1 MSYLREFVALAD
13 SLNFTETARRFYLT
27 QSALSKHMGA
37 LEKELDAKLI
47 ARTGSGIVLTDIG
60 SAFREDAEA
69 ILNDYRKA
77 VERIDALKHH
87 REALIRIG
95 CLRDAAL
102 PLLAPLSE
110 WIKRHRPDIELQFLS
125 FEFQKLP
132 EMLCSHRVDVIVTMD
147 ADKKLRERCRAI
159 HLYPDTYAVALSE
172 RHPLA
177 KRTSVTL
184 NALRDETLLVPSG
197 EIWPEIRS
205 FVEKRC
211 PDEMKRNFRQ
221 IEDVDTLFFLIGSG
235 QGAAI
240 VASHN
245 RFVYGSTIAFRPL
258 DEPDLPEFPVSALWL
273 KDQPSP
279 ESEKALE
286 LLVPAFEHAK
296 AQIEM
301 QPKENAQHQV

>member
-1 MSYLREFVALAD
+1 MRLSYLREFVTLAD
-13 SLNFTETARRFYLT
+13 SLSFTETARRLYLT

-47 ARTGSGIVLTDIG
+47 ARTGSGIALTDIG
-60 SAFREDAEA
+60 SAFREDAET

-77 VERIDALKHH
+77 VERINTLKHH

-95 CLRDAAL
+95 YLRDAAL
-102 PLLAPLSE
+102 PLLTPLSE
-110 WIKRHRPDIELQFLS
+110 WFKRHRPDIELQFLS
-125 FEFQKLP
+125 CEFRKLP
-132 EMLCSHRVDVIVTMD
+132 EVLDSHRVDVIVTMD
-147 ADKKLRERCRAI
+147 ADKELRERCRAV

-177 KRTSVTL
+177 KRTSVTID
-184 NALRDETLLVPSG
+184 ALRGETLFVPSG
-197 EIWPEIRS
+197 KIWPEIRS

-221 IEDVDTLFFLIGSG
+221 IEDVDTLFFLVGSG

-245 RFVYGSTIAFRPL
+245 RFVYGSTVAFRPL

-273 KDQPSP
+273 KDRPNP

-286 LLVPAFEHAK
+286 LLVPAFEYAK
-296 AQIEM
+296 TQIEK
-301 QPKENAQHQV
+301 QLKES